1 MTRRA
6 DADVVDGRQAAAVG
20 EAQFAGAAEVDRV
33 LLGHGATR
41 AAVHAWRGGARVTK
55 LAPASHV
62 SILAAALSVSV
73 WARLTRPLVQ
83 THLRGH
89 EAS

>member
-41 AAVHAWRGGARVTK
+41 AAIHAWRGGAWVTK
-55 LAPASHV
+55 LAPASHI
-62 SILAAALSVSV
+62 SILATEKKKKREEWSATLFVA
-73 WARLTRPLVQ
+73 TD
-83 THLRGH
+83 G
-89 EAS
+89 